1 MDKTVYVC
9 TGTCAAEISEE
20 EHAGGLTVC
29 GTEGCSMIGKP
40 FEKKVLRGEKGV
52 FFFLKKKKR
61 KRHRTKKLSQ

>member
-40 FEKKVLRGEKGV
+40 FEKR
-52 FFFLKKKKR
+52 LKCENCGDLHEPKEDGD
-61 KRHRTKKLSQ
+61 HGHDHNH